1 MCFACTYAHNGD
13 KVKYFRR
20 LNKQKQEK
28 TNKYL
33 KKNIMAV
40 NIKIKPSLILD
51 KTEQQIYNKTIVP
64 KLYFKAFLFSF
75 LRIFKHSPA

>member
-1 MCFACTYAHNGD
+1 M
-13 KVKYFRR
+13 
-20 LNKQKQEK
+20 
-28 TNKYL
+28 

-40 NIKIKPSLILD
+40 NIKIKTSLILD